1 MAFESC
7 VMSVVGKN
15 PTIENI
21 LNANKAVRKIKSNND
36 VQLRFPDLGSFS
48 KIEIIVYSDAT
59 HASLPDGASQGAYVV
74 FCKGKGKVAPI
85 LWQSKKLKR
94 VTKSPLASET
104 LALGEA
110 ADAGILIANLLS
122 EIHGLKNL
130 PPVQCITDSKS
141 LRDTLHT
148 SNTIEDMSLRV
159 NIGRLREMINLK
171 EISVRWVEGKMQ
183 LADPLT
189 KRGASADLLLKVLSQ
204 CQL

>member
-1 MAFESC
+1 M
-7 VMSVVGKN
+7 
-15 PTIENI
+15 
-21 LNANKAVRKIKSNND
+21 
-36 VQLRFPDLGSFS
+36 
-48 KIEIIVYSDAT
+48 
-59 HASLPDGASQGAYVV
+59 

-204 CQL
+204 STLSTYTNWNHHVNRCK

>member
-1 MAFESC
+1 M
-7 VMSVVGKN
+7 
-15 PTIENI
+15 
-21 LNANKAVRKIKSNND
+21 
-36 VQLRFPDLGSFS
+36 
-48 KIEIIVYSDAT
+48 
-59 HASLPDGASQGAYVV
+59 

-148 SNTIEDMSLRV
+148 SNTIEDMSFQV

-204 CQL
+204 STLSTYTNWNHHVNRCK

>member
-1 MAFESC
+1 MA
-7 VMSVVGKN
+7 
-15 PTIENI
+15 I
-21 LNANKAVRKIKSNND
+21 
-36 VQLRFPDLGSFS
+36 
-48 KIEIIVYSDAT
+48 
-59 HASLPDGASQGAYVV
+59 
-74 FCKGKGKVAPI
+74 
-85 LWQSKKLKR
+85 KKLKR

-141 LRDTLHT
+141 LRDNLHP